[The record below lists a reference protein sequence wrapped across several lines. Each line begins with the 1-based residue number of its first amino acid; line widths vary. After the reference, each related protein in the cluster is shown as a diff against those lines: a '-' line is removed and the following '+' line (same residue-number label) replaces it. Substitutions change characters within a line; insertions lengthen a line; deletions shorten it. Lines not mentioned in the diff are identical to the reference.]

1 MTALEFEEWKVYLQK
16 EELMP
21 NAFRLRHAQ
30 LLAATLQG
38 PMRRKSGKPWAAA
51 DLLPKDPWAAT
62 PDAIPQR
69 GSQAARMRQL
79 STRGRK

>member
-1 MTALEFEEWKVYLQK
+1 MTAMEFEEWKVYLQK

-21 NAFRLRHAQ
+21 SAFRLRHAQ

-38 PMRRKSGKPWAAA
+38 PMRRKSGKPWTAA
-51 DLLPKDPWAAT
+51 DLLSKDPWAAT
-62 PDAIPQR
+62 ADSRPQS

-79 STRGRK
+79 SARGRK